1 MFMQPDFHASMESGY
16 KSIRVN
22 CNRKIEKTCVPGGN
36 GVKDCSRPGMY
47 AIMIVRVCEMNQV
60 AKHIEGSACDSR
72 Q

>member
-47 AIMIVRVCEMNQV
+47 AIMIVRVREMGKE
-60 AKHIEGSACDSR
+60 AKNNEGSACDSR